1 MGNIEI
7 LKKYYKE
14 ICTPLIFVNETS
26 LKEITN
32 VRVYLYNFNK
42 QQELENFKKVFQEY
56 MAMYVRND
64 DIINLYDLSQN
75 ISEQLQK
82 EFKKI
87 YKTITPDRKTGVNGI
102 FGELFNDYYLKNI
115 LNEEILLAYVSKKE
129 FNNSN
134 EAKGI
139 DLVCCQDDG
148 EKLEIILSEAKFVGN
163 LNAARNSL
171 IGDIC
176 GIDNHLNTSY
186 INSYMDFVL
195 NRQQGLD
202 KSRKDSVTLKINE
215 INKKII
221 LEEKNFIDTINELG
235 YSLRFIY
242 FAIFQ
247 YENNRNIAN
256 FKASV
261 SELVESFNKQVSLLG
276 VNNYK
281 MEIVF
286 IPTFNS
292 SMDLKRKMEEI

>member
-14 ICTPLIFVNETS
+14 ICTPLIFVNETF

-129 FNNSN
+129 FNNRN

-139 DLVCCQDDG
+139 DLVCCEDKDDT
-148 EKLEIILSEAKFVGN
+148 LEIILSEAKFVGN
-163 LNAARNSL
+163 LNSAKNSL
-171 IGDIC
+171 IGDIS
-176 GIDNHLNTSY
+176 GETNHLNSEY
-186 INSYMDFVL
+186 INNYMDFVL

-202 KSRKDSVTLKINE
+202 SRRKENITLKITE

-221 LEEKNFIDTINELG
+221 VEDKKFIDAINELG

-247 YENNRNIAN
+247 YENNRNIEN
-256 FKASV
+256 FKDAINEILKEFAEQV
-261 SELVESFNKQVSLLG
+261 KQTG
-276 VNNYK
+276 VNNYS

-286 IPTFNS
+286 IPTFNT
-292 SMDLKRKMEEI
+292 SMNLKNKMEEE